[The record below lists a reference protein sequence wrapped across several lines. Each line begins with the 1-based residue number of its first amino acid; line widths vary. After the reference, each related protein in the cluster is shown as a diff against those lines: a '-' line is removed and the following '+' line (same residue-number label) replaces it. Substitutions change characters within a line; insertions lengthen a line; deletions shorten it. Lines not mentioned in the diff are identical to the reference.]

1 MHVDQAL
8 SVWLLGDGQRVNAG
22 CALVNIS
29 DGGGAVIIPADQPAP
44 SDDFDLVV
52 MSTESNSGIL
62 TILQAEKRWI
72 DMNYSNTHKKMGV
85 EFININALK
94 LQVIHSLV
102 KIIDSQ
108 EGFGFACNI
117 VNYKPAVV
125 QDETVLPDAL
135 DKVRF

>member
-1 MHVDQAL
+1 MTDMANISNNNSSMHVDEAL
-8 SVWLLGDGQRVNAG
+8 SVWLLGDSQRVNAG
-22 CALVNIS
+22 CSLVNIS
-29 DGGGAVIIPADQPAP
+29 DSGGAVIVPVDQPPP

-52 MSTESNSGIL
+52 MSTESDSGIL

-72 DMNYSNTHKKMGV
+72 DMDYSNTHKKMGV

-94 LQVIHSLV
+94 LQVIHSLI

-108 EGFGFACNI
+108 EGFSFACNI

-125 QDETVLPDAL
+125 
-135 DKVRF
+135 